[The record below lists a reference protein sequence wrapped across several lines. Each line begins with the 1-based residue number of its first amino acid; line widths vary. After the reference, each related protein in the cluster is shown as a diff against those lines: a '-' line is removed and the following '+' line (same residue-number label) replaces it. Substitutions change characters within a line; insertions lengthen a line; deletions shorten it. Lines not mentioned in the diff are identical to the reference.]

1 MSVLTIQIIMILTF
15 LALILLICYI
25 KKQKNKTRLH
35 KLFIIISV
43 MLEVYLLSM
52 FSQLSFAK
60 YLDIPPIYFEYITG
74 CVAEYIP
81 VIIFIISLVFY
92 KNDINLKNWRL
103 LYVIPTLSL
112 ISLWT
117 NDFHHLFYRHYS
129 IEFMETTYGPMF
141 YIHCVYSYALI
152 FISVAVLIWTSMK
165 KSGFFSKQTLLIIS
179 GCIIPIFVNVL
190 ATFKIVALS
199 VYITPVLFGATAICF
214 AIAIIKYKAL
224 NITPVAFRTVMDTMS
239 DSYIVISDDGTIVST
254 NKTFDDS
261 FSSIMDFDK
270 NKNFFEILKD
280 TKLVDLKEL
289 KKDISLSRRNGKIIK
304 KEYHLCFKDFDKY
317 FEVDIHPI
325 AAKSDS
331 KEYVG
336 TLLLFKDITQHMLD
350 MEALKEKQEIIVK
363 QGQLV
368 SIGELAGGVAHD
380 INTPIS
386 AIKTGIVMLRDMKK
400 DVPEAEKEILN
411 RMDSCATKII
421 NIVNSMRNQIR
432 NLGSDVNIKFK
443 VSEVIN
449 DIKII
454 TYHEFAKNKTTLNIN
469 IKKDVS
475 VIGDPT
481 KLGQVFTNLTVN
493 AVQAYKEKKN
503 NVVEVTVDEE
513 NKETVLITVKDYAGG
528 IDEKI
533 VPFVFKNI
541 LTTKGTN
548 GTGLGLYLVYS
559 IVKGEFNGDI
569 TFDTKVGEGTTFY
582 IRLPKA

>member
-1 MSVLTIQIIMILTF
+1 MILDVALISTSLIVYFFIIYIYTKKNIWENKLYRSLFLLFISIFIQIFGVTLQSLLGSRLNIDLVYYEYISYLGGVFMPVF
-15 LALILLICYI
+15 LLILAIRFNNEKAKLKY
-25 KKQKNKTRLH
+25 KLM
-35 KLFIIISV
+35 LFII
-43 MLEVYLLSM
+43 
-52 FSQLSFAK
+52 
-60 YLDIPPIYFEYITG
+60 
-74 CVAEYIP
+74 P
-81 VIIFIISLVFY
+81 VI
-92 KNDINLKNWRL
+92 
-103 LYVIPTLSL
+103 SL
-112 ISLWT
+112 IILWT
-117 NDFHHLFYRHYS
+117 NDFHHLFYIEYS
-129 IEFMETTYGPMF
+129 TMISETKFGAFFNIYSM
-141 YIHCVYSYALI
+141 YSYI
-152 FISVAVLIWTSMK
+152 CMFVSVILFMITSLK
-165 KSGFFSKQTLLIIS
+165 KSGFLSIQVMLVVIGTMFPLVPNI
-179 GCIIPIFVNVL
+179 L
-190 ATFKIVALS
+190 ATFKIISMS
-199 VYITPVLFGATAICF
+199 VHITPIMLSLATICF

-239 DSYIVISDDGTIVST
+239 DSYIVISNDGTIVST

>member
-1 MSVLTIQIIMILTF
+1 MPVF
-15 LALILLICYI
+15 LLILAIRFNNEKAKLKY
-25 KKQKNKTRLH
+25 KLM
-35 KLFIIISV
+35 LFII
-43 MLEVYLLSM
+43 
-52 FSQLSFAK
+52 
-60 YLDIPPIYFEYITG
+60 
-74 CVAEYIP
+74 P
-81 VIIFIISLVFY
+81 VI
-92 KNDINLKNWRL
+92 
-103 LYVIPTLSL
+103 SL
-112 ISLWT
+112 IILWT
-117 NDFHHLFYRHYS
+117 NDFHHLFYIEYS
-129 IEFMETTYGPMF
+129 TMISETKFGAFFNIYSM
-141 YIHCVYSYALI
+141 YSYICMFVSVII
-152 FISVAVLIWTSMK
+152 FMITSLK
-165 KSGFFSKQTLLIIS
+165 KSGFLSIQVMLVVIGTMFPLVPNI
-179 GCIIPIFVNVL
+179 L
-190 ATFKIVALS
+190 ATFKIISMS
-199 VYITPVLFGATAICF
+199 VHITPIMLSLATICF

-411 RMDSCATKII
+411 RMDNCATKII

>member
-1 MSVLTIQIIMILTF
+1 MILDVALISTSLIVYFFIIYIYTKKNIWENKLYRSLFLLFISIFIQIFGVTLQSLLGSRLNIDLVYYEYISYLGGVFMPVF
-15 LALILLICYI
+15 LLILAIRFNNEKAKLKY
-25 KKQKNKTRLH
+25 KLM
-35 KLFIIISV
+35 LFII
-43 MLEVYLLSM
+43 
-52 FSQLSFAK
+52 
-60 YLDIPPIYFEYITG
+60 
-74 CVAEYIP
+74 P
-81 VIIFIISLVFY
+81 VI
-92 KNDINLKNWRL
+92 
-103 LYVIPTLSL
+103 SL
-112 ISLWT
+112 IILWT
-117 NDFHHLFYRHYS
+117 NDFHHLFYIEYS
-129 IEFMETTYGPMF
+129 TMISETKFGAFFNIYSM
-141 YIHCVYSYALI
+141 YSYICMFVSVII
-152 FISVAVLIWTSMK
+152 FMITSLK
-165 KSGFFSKQTLLIIS
+165 KSGFLSIQVMLVVIGTMFPLVPNI
-179 GCIIPIFVNVL
+179 L
-190 ATFKIVALS
+190 ATFKIISMS
-199 VYITPVLFGATAICF
+199 VHITPIMLSLATICF

-239 DSYIVISDDGTIVST
+239 DSYIVISNDGTIVST